1 MPRRLNDGDPGR
13 FTAAA
18 LLFIGLISCLVVYAV
33 FSTLL
38 RPQDHALDSAVRSQD
53 HSRVDGGGGC
63 CRGVDNL
70 ELWGSAVKWGT
81 DFKFNSSDEC
91 CKACKV
97 MCSGNHGPCLCDS
110 WVFCGD
116 KEACGSK
123 FGECWLKK
131 QNDVLVPDRQEG
143 GQKVMWTSG
152 LIFGQGQGI
161 VGFETEHGVLHVK
174 LHPECAPHSVYYILS
189 LLTMRHC
196 AGCQFHRA
204 ENRGSY
210 WDSQGNHI
218 NNAPYGP
225 PYAMIQGILQPEGN
239 MFTPIPTEHCPTIS
253 RGSVGW
259 VGSGPEFFISLANH
273 HEWKQSYTVFGSVLP
288 EDMEVAERIAGLPT
302 RTDVWNSVNVSVLEK
317 PVSLTV
323 RRMKSGQEQEE
334 SVPRRHRHRS
344 FHTTT
349 TRRVPPPYWT
359 DEETAALVNAYKD
372 KWFALRRGNL
382 RAADWDDVAAS
393 LPTFGGPA
401 KTATQCRHKIEKL
414 RKRYRGEK
422 QRSLTKPGKFSS
434 SWDLFPVLDAME
446 FASVTSTAVEPNDQ
460 DVDRENESN
469 GVDGFRVRSKRSL
482 VSTPRDGFGVRSR
495 VKSQMRMYGGFKP
508 EFDSDHDSG
517 GGFGSK
523 RRYNGHQKFNAD
535 SDDEI
540 LLAPKATRLRGS
552 HGKLSSGEFSSGGGG
567 FPLKSYGDRSFAS
580 HGFKAKNFNNNF
592 SPEMDYD
599 DDERERFNPRIQNSR
614 RVNGYTWKDGSYP
627 GVSNGYGSSSR
638 LKHEQM
644 NESDPINEVVSSVKM
659 LTEMFV
665 SVEESKMEMEKTRM
679 EMELKHCQ
687 MMLESQQQII
697 GAFVEDLKH

>member
-33 FSTLL
+33 FTALL
-38 RPQDHALDSAVRSQD
+38 RPQGHTLDSAVRFTDSRD

-97 MCSGNHGPCLCDS
+97 MCSGDEGPCLCDS

-131 QNDVLVPDRQEG
+131 QKDVLVPARQEGG

-189 LLTMRHC
+189 LLTIRHC

-239 MFTPIPTEHCPTIS
+239 IFTPIPTEHCPTIS

-288 EDMEVAERIAGLPT
+288 ENMEVAERIAGLPT
-302 RTDVWNSVNVSVLEK
+302 RTDVWNSFNVSVLEK

-334 SVPRRHRHRS
+334 S
-344 FHTTT
+344 
-349 TRRVPPPYWT
+349 
-359 DEETAALVNAYKD
+359 
-372 KWFALRRGNL
+372 
-382 RAADWDDVAAS
+382 
-393 LPTFGGPA
+393 
-401 KTATQCRHKIEKL
+401 
-414 RKRYRGEK
+414 
-422 QRSLTKPGKFSS
+422 
-434 SWDLFPVLDAME
+434 
-446 FASVTSTAVEPNDQ
+446 
-460 DVDRENESN
+460 
-469 GVDGFRVRSKRSL
+469 
-482 VSTPRDGFGVRSR
+482 
-495 VKSQMRMYGGFKP
+495 
-508 EFDSDHDSG
+508 
-517 GGFGSK
+517 GS
-523 RRYNGHQKFNAD
+523 
-535 SDDEI
+535 
-540 LLAPKATRLRGS
+540 
-552 HGKLSSGEFSSGGGG
+552 
-567 FPLKSYGDRSFAS
+567 
-580 HGFKAKNFNNNF
+580 
-592 SPEMDYD
+592 
-599 DDERERFNPRIQNSR
+599 
-614 RVNGYTWKDGSYP
+614 
-627 GVSNGYGSSSR
+627 
-638 LKHEQM
+638 
-644 NESDPINEVVSSVKM
+644 
-659 LTEMFV
+659 
-665 SVEESKMEMEKTRM
+665 
-679 EMELKHCQ
+679 
-687 MMLESQQQII
+687 
-697 GAFVEDLKH
+697 